1 MKRISAEE
9 LLAQNP
15 QADPDK
21 LREGQALNE
30 RLKAAGLEGAR
41 YALATP
47 LTDKRSRVRTAEKDK
62 APHRHSMM
70 RRH

>member
-15 QADPDK
+15 QADPARLK
-21 LREGQALNE
+21 EGQALAE

-41 YALATP
+41 YGLATP
-47 LTDKRSRVRTAEKDK
+47 LTDKRSRARSVEK
-62 APHRHSMM
+62 ARAAHTHWMM